1 MYCNT
6 TLTVLCGIG
15 IFLYL

>member
-6 TLTVLCGIG
+6 TNSA
-15 IFLYL
+15 

>member
-1 MYCNT
+1 MHSNA

-15 IFLYL
+15 ICLYL

>member
-1 MYCNT
+1 MYSNA

-15 IFLYL
+15 ICLYL